1 VPRPARPPCRR
12 TARYQ
17 PRRTHGAFV
26 AIGCTAARP
35 PLRAGPTRRQAP
47 PPRPAQTRR
56 ARHGF
61 ALRRK
66 LHRADAKA
74 AGNTRC
80 IGTRRHRLSQMMG
93 AILLRPTPPR
103 LATRHNLYHRSATT
117 MGRSLEQ
124 SRSHHYRPQPP
135 QKHFTGAN
143 GTINRLRRKVPS
155 LQNGVRHFQA
165 AWEIILREC
174 RGIARADDLAAPAV
188 AAGSNAALPRSAGF
202 AVWRSFSAVAH
213 PASHAACRFSATALP
228 WQLIIG
234 LSSGRDTTAMARS
247 LTARR
252 RRCQTLRGGR
262 YCA

>member
-1 VPRPARPPCRR
+1 MHWHSAPSPQPNDGRHPPE
-12 TARYQ
+12 TN
-17 PRRTHGAFV
+17 
-26 AIGCTAARP
+26 AAE
-35 PLRAGPTRRQAP
+35 
-47 PPRPAQTRR
+47 
-56 ARHGF
+56 ARH
-61 ALRRK
+61 ASQPLSP
-66 LHRADAKA
+66 
-74 AGNTRC
+74 
-80 IGTRRHRLSQMMG
+80 IGDY
-93 AILLRPTPPR
+93 A
-103 LATRHNLYHRSATT
+103 